1 MAPDDCR
8 KQLENQPAPIMASGV
23 NAKVIDHI
31 AKKFRR
37 SIILW
42 MNLIDA
48 SFLPADFKKQ
58 YKRLIL
64 KRVLMLR

>member
-1 MAPDDCR
+1 
-8 KQLENQPAPIMASGV
+8 MASGV
-23 NAKVIDHI
+23 NAKVIDNI

-42 MNLIDA
+42 MDLIDA